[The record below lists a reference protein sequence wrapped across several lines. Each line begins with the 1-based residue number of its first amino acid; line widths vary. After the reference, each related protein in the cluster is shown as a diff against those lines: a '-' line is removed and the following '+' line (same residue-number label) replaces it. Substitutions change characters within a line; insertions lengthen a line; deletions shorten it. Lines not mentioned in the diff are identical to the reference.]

1 MLVAVLPPRIGIGIL
16 GLPTA
21 TIIVTGTPFFLPL
34 LEVSLALPPIV
45 FPYIIFPLFPQSVS
59 NKGNHTTHK

>member
-1 MLVAVLPPRIGIGIL
+1 MLVAVLLPFIGIGIF

-21 TIIVTGTPFFLPL
+21 TIMVTGTPFFLPL

-45 FPYIIFPLFPQSVS
+45 FPYIMFPLFPESIS
-59 NKGNHTTHK
+59 NKGNHTAHE

>member
-1 MLVAVLPPRIGIGIL
+1 MLVAVRPPRIGIGIF

-34 LEVSLALPPIV
+34 LEVSLALPPIILS
-45 FPYIIFPLFPQSVS
+45 YIIFPLFPESVS
-59 NKGNHTTHK
+59 NKGNNAAHE